1 MAVNVVSV
9 LSLACWLVFGS
20 VSSHC
25 YGVWL
30 PCCLLLGGE
39 CTRTC
44 FQNRKVWISIDFGIS
59 VELDESG
66 VDVFV
71 C

>member
-1 MAVNVVSV
+1 MFHLIVMEFGFLAACFWAVSV
-9 LSLACWLVFGS
+9 LALVFRI
-20 VSSHC
+20 VK
-25 YGVWL
+25 
-30 PCCLLLGGE
+30 
-39 CTRTC
+39 
-44 FQNRKVWISIDFGIS
+44 FWISIDFGIS